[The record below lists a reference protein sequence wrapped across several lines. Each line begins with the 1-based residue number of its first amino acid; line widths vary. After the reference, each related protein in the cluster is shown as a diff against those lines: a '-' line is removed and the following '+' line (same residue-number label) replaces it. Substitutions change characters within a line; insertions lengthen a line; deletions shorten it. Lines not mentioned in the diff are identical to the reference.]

1 VKRSGAPHRIV
12 TLILPRRRPRPQ
24 RVTRAKARRGESAS
38 AEELLRA
45 VVALADDGFCRR
57 RVLRLRFPRMGERE
71 LRQAEVARR
80 DAG

>member
-1 VKRSGAPHRIV
+1 M
-12 TLILPRRRPRPQ
+12 
-24 RVTRAKARRGESAS
+24 ARRSESAS
-38 AEELLRA
+38 PEELLRA

-57 RVLRLRFPRMGERE
+57 RALRLRFPRMGERE